1 MANSVEFNLPGSSF
15 EEVRKIVHAY
25 SSFATKV
32 GLDEVAKV
40 SGINS
45 TIISKSAKFLV
56 DIGVLSSGAQKVAT
70 DLGRK
75 LGRAIEHK
83 VVDDER
89 IYWSDCVKSNEKVSK
104 LITTIRIKGGMTEK
118 AFSDHVLYVS
128 GSKSTSGN
136 KTGARCMTDIL
147 VASGLVLEADGKLNE
162 KGKELFERLNTYKSW
177 LLTLKVCDPAC
188 GSGAFLNQ
196 ALSYFIEEHKFV
208 DDIIA
213 ELTNTPL
220 RLFDTDLQILENN
233 IFGVDINDESVE
245 IAKLSMWLRTAQP
258 GRKLSDLSNNIKC
271 GNSLIDDPA
280 VAGNKAFNWQKEF
293 PTVFEKGGFD
303 VVIGNPPYVRKQA
316 LMEHYPEMCAFFEK
330 NFQAATA
337 NYDLYALFMEKCFHL
352 INSFGEISFILP

>member
-25 SSFATKV
+25 SSFSTKV

-147 VASGLVLEADGKLNE
+147 VASGLVLEADGKLNVAT
-162 KGKELFERLNTYKSW
+162 GPISPISADELGAAVVRSHDQAHDISNAGEVEARSPDRQNVQVPNPVVQGPLTQSGPQISINIQLQLPEAKDPDTY
-177 LLTLKVCDPAC
+177 
-188 GSGAFLNQ
+188 NQ
-196 ALSYFIEEHKFV
+196 IFKALR
-208 DDIIA
+208 D
-213 ELTNTPL
+213 N
-220 RLFDTDLQILENN
+220 LF
-233 IFGVDINDESVE
+233 
-245 IAKLSMWLRTAQP
+245 P
-258 GRKLSDLSNNIKC
+258 
-271 GNSLIDDPA
+271 
-280 VAGNKAFNWQKEF
+280 
-293 PTVFEKGGFD
+293 
-303 VVIGNPPYVRKQA
+303 
-316 LMEHYPEMCAFFEK
+316 
-330 NFQAATA
+330 
-337 NYDLYALFMEKCFHL
+337 
-352 INSFGEISFILP
+352 